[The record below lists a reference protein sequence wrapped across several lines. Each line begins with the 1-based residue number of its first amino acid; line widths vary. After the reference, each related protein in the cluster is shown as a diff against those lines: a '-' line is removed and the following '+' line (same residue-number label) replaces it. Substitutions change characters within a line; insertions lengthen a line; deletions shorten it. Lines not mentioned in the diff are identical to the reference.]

1 MEPAQRVHYNE
12 ACIESKNSLIPA
24 VLFQRI
30 FQVTVN
36 ILMTSVNLPEKPS
49 SLFCKIKEA
58 CQIHVDT
65 SVFTDVF
72 HDCMAKA
79 TKQ

>member
-1 MEPAQRVHYNE
+1 MEPAQRVLYNG
-12 ACIESKNSLIPA
+12 AYIESKNSHIPA
-24 VLFQRI
+24 VYFKRI

-36 ILMTSVNLPEKPS
+36 ILMPSANLPGKPS
-49 SLFCKIKEA
+49 SLFCKIKEP

-72 HDCMAKA
+72 HDCMTKA